1 MATDRRQPY
10 VAGTYQDQYTTQYGS
25 GGRHPT
31 SAAADTVKSMLP
43 EHGPSTQQIL
53 AVVTLLPLGGI
64 LLLLA
69 GLTLAGTLAGLAVTF
84 PVFVICSPVI
94 VPAALVIGMAVTGF
108 LTSGAFGI
116 TALSSLS
123 WMANYIRRMVGAP
136 VGSSAMSQLD
146 YAKRRAQD
154 AAGQVGQTVGQKV
167 RDVGQTV
174 QSKAQETGGREG
186 TTRSVA

>member
-1 MATDRRQPY
+1 MGDSIK
-10 VAGTYQDQYTTQYGS
+10 G
-25 GGRHPT
+25 
-31 SAAADTVKSMLP
+31 MLP

-53 AVVTLLPLGGI
+53 AVVTLLPLGGF

-69 GLTLAGTLAGLAVTF
+69 GITLAGTLAGLAVTT

-94 VPAALVIGMAVTGF
+94 VPAALVIGMAVMGF

-123 WMANYIRRMVGAP
+123 WMANYIRRMTGMT
-136 VGSSAMSQLD
+136 GSATHQLD

-154 AAGQVGQTVGQKV
+154 AAGQVGQKV

-174 QSKAQETGGREG
+174 QNKAQEAGRGTQEG
-186 TTRSVA
+186 ATRT